1 MNDNST
7 ISWMI
12 MGGPR
17 YDEHSQAELDQRRA
31 LEEQHRQATLARSN
45 ERSGGWLTR
54 LVGFVDSWTARPSK
68 ALTADF
74 CSVESCLAG

>member
-17 YDEHSQAELDQRRA
+17 YDEHGEADFDHRRA
-31 LEEQHRQATLARSN
+31 LREQLAERQRTGSRGRIA
-45 ERSGGWLTR
+45 R
-54 LVGFVDSWTARPSK
+54 LVARLDGWTARPAA
-68 ALTADF
+68 ALTADY
-74 CSVESCLAG
+74 CSVDGCSAA